1 MANITPAM
9 VKSLREKT
17 GAGMADC
24 KKALEESN
32 GEMDAAI
39 DYLRKKGAASAA
51 KRADRETNEGIV
63 SSKINENGSVGA
75 LCEITCETDF
85 VARNEEMIE
94 FSNLLADT
102 VFNNNPKTKEEL
114 LSINYNGKSIQDS
127 FNEILAKFNEKIEI
141 GNFAR
146 VETSG
151 YLLDY
156 IHGGNKLGVIIEM
169 SNNNL
174 NDEAKQLVKD
184 ITMQIAAMNPRFV
197 DRSQVTQD
205 ILDKEQEIY
214 KQQAIEEG
222 KPADIA
228 EKVALGRV
236 NKFYKENCLVEQ
248 QFVKDGNKTVAD
260 VVKEISSKIGEDV
273 KINQFLRFS
282 IGG

>member
-156 IHGGNKLGVIIEM
+156 IHGGNKLGVLIEM

>member
-63 SSKINENGSVGA
+63 SSKINENGTVGA